1 MLTACACACGPP
13 ADSSEPIV
21 VAAEARYRVLAR
33 ASPPSSAASRG
44 ELRVEVQTSGGW
56 HIAPEAPARLELEPR
71 GVTLAS
77 TDLREEDKQS
87 ADEDGFVF
95 ATEVRAL
102 SPGHHAAT
110 GKLKFGIC
118 EGPKEKC
125 VIVRR
130 DLSIPVDVAFT
141 D

>member
-1 MLTACACACGPP
+1 MLLACACACGP
-13 ADSSEPIV
+13 AANSNEPTV
-21 VAAEARYRVLAR
+21 VAEDARYRVLAR
-33 ASPPSSAASRG
+33 TSSPSSATSSG

-56 HIAPEAPARLELEPR
+56 HIAPEAPARLDLTAR

-77 TDLREEDKQS
+77 TELREEDKQS

-95 ATEVRAL
+95 ATELRA
-102 SPGHHAAT
+102 SAPGRHAVLGT
-110 GKLKFGIC
+110 LKFGIC